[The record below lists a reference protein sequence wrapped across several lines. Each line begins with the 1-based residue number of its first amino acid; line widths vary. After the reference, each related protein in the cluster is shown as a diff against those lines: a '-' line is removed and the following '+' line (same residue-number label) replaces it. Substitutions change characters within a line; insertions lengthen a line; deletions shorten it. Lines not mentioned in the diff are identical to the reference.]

1 MKETVLLKLSGEA
14 LAKQGGTGIDMA
26 KVQTIAYEIKALS
39 ELGVSIGVVIG
50 AGNMWRGR
58 DASTIGMDRITAD
71 QMGMIGTILNAMAL
85 YGAFESINV
94 NAKVMTSIPV
104 GNFTEPYNQKLARK
118 SLEKGDIVIFGG
130 GTGSPYFSTDTTAA
144 LRALE
149 IGATKILMAKNGVD
163 GVYSADPKV
172 DPNATR
178 FDHITYLDV
187 LNKNLQIMDQTA
199 ITLCMDN
206 KIDLCVFNMQQEGN
220 IAKAVT
226 GEVDGTIISG
236 GR

>member
-71 QMGMIGTILNAMAL
+71 QMGMIGTIFNAMAL

-104 GNFTEPYNQKLARK
+104 GNFTEPYNQKLAGK

-163 GVYSADPKV
+163 GVYDSDPKT
-172 DPNATR
+172 NKEAKR
-178 FDHITYLDV
+178 FTKITYDEL
-187 LNKNLQIMDQTA
+187 LKYHLQVMDLTA
-199 ITLCMDN
+199 ATLCSDN
-206 KIDLCVFNMQQEGN
+206 NVETIVFDMGVKGN
-220 IAKAVT
+220 IKKVI
-226 GEVDGTIISG
+226 EHPEIGTIISK
-236 GR
+236 